1 MKEHRRKTLES
12 ALRDPF
18 LVSQDTHSL
27 QKLAKIFSKSKLSP
41 EMRSTDTRVALC
53 GGFMTKFLV
62 EILPLFFLQR
72 GITPTFY
79 ESEYGS
85 FQQDIINNESELS
98 RFDPELVIFFPT
110 HRDLR
115 FPPPTDASN
124 SMVENCLGREVD
136 FWINLLKNLDAPTV
150 LFTFDPPPT
159 RRLGEADG
167 LKPGGFLN
175 YIRSVN
181 TRLACNAPEHIKL
194 IDTEQLCASVGETL
208 WHDQRLYHM
217 AKQPMSMD
225 ALPII
230 ANSIAASASAILG
243 KSRKV
248 LVLDLDNTL
257 WGGTIGDDGLDGITL
272 GPETSDGES
281 FLAFQE
287 YLKSLSERGIVLAV
301 CSKNS
306 EKIALQPFREH
317 GAMVLQESDFPVFV
331 ANYKDKA
338 TNIREIA
345 KTLNVGLDSVVFADD
360 SPVECALV
368 RKQLPE
374 VWVVELSG
382 DPSEFIRR
390 LDHFIPFPVASLTEE
405 DFARSAS
412 YQSLNTVHSEL
423 QKTTDIEAFLR
434 DLKPV
439 AILEHVRDDTVE
451 RMSQLIAK
459 TNQYKLNPTTFSTSE
474 LRKRSSDV
482 LAFRLKDS
490 LQDYGIV
497 SVIVTEPDYDSDA
510 LILRNWV
517 MSCRVF
523 SRRLEFFIREKIAET
538 AAEKGLSILRLEY
551 LQSGRNDLICDL
563 LPTLGFSRSK
573 MPNWFEADTKSP
585 ENLPSH
591 FIALEEAPS

>member
-1 MKEHRRKTLES
+1 MKENRQKTLEL

-18 LVSQDTHSL
+18 LVSHDTHSL
-27 QKLAKIFSKSKLSP
+27 QKLAKIFSKTNLSLEKLS
-41 EMRSTDTRVALC
+41 TDKRVALC
-53 GGFMTKFLV
+53 GGFMTKFLA

-72 GITPTFY
+72 GISPTLY

-85 FQQDIINNESELS
+85 FQQDIINKESELS
-98 RFDPELVIFFPT
+98 SFNPELVVFFPT

-115 FPPPTDASN
+115 FIPPTGASN
-124 SMVENCLGREVD
+124 SIVENCLGREID
-136 FWINLLKNLDAPTV
+136 FWMNLLKNIDAPTI
-150 LFTFDPPPT
+150 LFTFDPPLT
-159 RRLGEADG
+159 RRLGEVDG

-181 TRLACNAPEHIKL
+181 TRLASDAPGHIKL

-243 KSRKV
+243 KARKV

-257 WGGTIGDDGLDGITL
+257 WGGIIGDDGLDGITL

-281 FLAFQE
+281 FIEFQK

-306 EKIALQPFREH
+306 KEIALQPFREH
-317 GAMVLQESDFPVFV
+317 GAMVLQEADFTVFV

-338 TNIREIA
+338 TNIRAIA

-374 VWVVELSG
+374 VWVVELAG
-382 DPSEFIRR
+382 DPSEFIRC

-412 YQSLNTVHSEL
+412 YQSLNAVHSEL
-423 QKTTDIEAFLR
+423 QETTDIEGFLR

-439 AILEHVRDDTVE
+439 AILEYVRDDTVE

-459 TNQYKLNPTTFSTSE
+459 TNQFKLNPNTFSTSE
-474 LRKRSSDV
+474 LRKKSSEV
-482 LAFRLKDS
+482 LAFRLKDR

-497 SVIVTEPDYDSDA
+497 SVIVTETDYDADA

-523 SRRLEFFIREKIAET
+523 SRRLEFLIREKISET
-538 AAEKGLSILRLEY
+538 AIEKGLSRLRLEY

-563 LPTLGFSRSK
+563 LPALGFSESK
-573 MPNWFEADTKSP
+573 MPNWFEADSISP
-585 ENLPSH
+585 KNLPPH